1 MFKKPIWDFSER
13 IAMNDFNSILDEQRL
28 KAFTQEL
35 IQTPSLSMDE
45 AAISQLVG
53 REMESLGYD
62 EVRIDSLHNVVGV
75 IKGNGGGPTLMFNGH
90 IDHAGVGEMPEPFSG
105 KEIDGGPFGHAG
117 KVIYGRGASDMKGA
131 VAAMVHAGG
140 MIKTIGR
147 SLKGDVLVTCVSR
160 EEMAKG
166 EGIKY
171 LFENGLHAD
180 MAVSGEA
187 SGLKVYVGHRGKF
200 EAKVTVKGRTTH
212 GGYPQG
218 GINAIFKMNK
228 FLDALQTDY
237 PLPDHPFLGKATVT
251 VLDICA
257 RPGALTPIVPDRC
270 EAIIDRRFFPQEKEE
285 KLLGEF
291 GEIFKKISNDD
302 PEFVADVETLKWFPA
317 MFTDPGEPV
326 VCEILNARKKVLGDE
341 GQVGAWYFG
350 VDGTFINQAGIP
362 CVGLGPGNEYLAH
375 TPNDVV
381 PVQDI
386 FLAARIY
393 AEMIMNVC
401 G

>member
-1 MFKKPIWDFSER
+1 MNEFNR
-13 IAMNDFNSILDEQRL
+13 IVDEQRL

-35 IQTPSLSMDE
+35 VQTPSLSMDE

-53 REMESLGYD
+53 REMETLGYD
-62 EVRIDSLHNVVGV
+62 EVRIDSLYNVVGV

-90 IDHAGVGEMPEPFSG
+90 IDHAGIGEMPEPFSG
-105 KEIDGGPFGHAG
+105 KELDGGPFGHAG

-140 MIKTIGR
+140 MIKKAGR

-160 EEMAKG
+160 EEMARG

-171 LFENGLHAD
+171 LFENGLRAD

-200 EAKVTVKGRTTH
+200 EAKVSVKGRTTH

-218 GINAIFKMNK
+218 GINAIFKMNQ
-228 FLDALQTDY
+228 FLNVLQSKY

-251 VLDICA
+251 ALDICA
-257 RPGALTPIVPDRC
+257 SPGALTPIVPDRC
-270 EAIIDRRFFPQEKEE
+270 EAVIDRRFFPEE
-285 KLLGEF
+285 SEEQLLAGF
-291 GEIFKKISNDD
+291 REIFEIIRVED
-302 PEFVADVETLKWFPA
+302 PEFEADVETLKWFPA
-317 MFTDPGEPV
+317 MFTDPNEAV
-326 VCEILNARKKVLGDE
+326 VRAILNAREEVLGE
-341 GQVGAWYFG
+341 AGEVGAWYFG
-350 VDGTFINQAGIP
+350 VDGTFINKAGIP

-375 TPNDVV
+375 TPKDVV
-381 PVQDI
+381 PVEDI
-386 FLAARIY
+386 FWAARIY
-393 AEMIMNVC
+393 ATMMMSVC